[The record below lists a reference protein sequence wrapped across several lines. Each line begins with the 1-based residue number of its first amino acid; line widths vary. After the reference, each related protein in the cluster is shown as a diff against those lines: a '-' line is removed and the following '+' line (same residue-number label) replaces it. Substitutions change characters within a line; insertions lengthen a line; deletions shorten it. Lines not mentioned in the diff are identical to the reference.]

1 MLDAG
6 LKVTISSDDP
16 AYMGSEY
23 LNDVLYRAVAR
34 SGLSRADLVTLARN
48 GFEAAWLPRPTAPR

>member
-23 LNDVLYRAVAR
+23 LDDVLNRAVAR
-34 SGLSRADLVTLARN
+34 SGLSRADLITIARN
-48 GFEAAWLPRPTAPR
+48 GFEAAWLPPPTAPR